1 MVIDLGQPG
10 LLHNEVEI
18 FTTSD
23 NFRREVELESSND
36 EENWLSVS
44 QRVEIYDFTVK
55 ERNLNPRNTRIQYVE
70 STAQYLR
77 VRIFN
82 GEEDPLAITGASVAS
97 LVEEKPLRTEYAAQI
112 IDRREDP
119 ARNYQRRLKL
129 LASDVRL

>member
-18 FTTSD
+18 FTASD

-55 ERNLNPRNTRIQYVE
+55 ERNLNARNIRIQYVE

-82 GEEDPLAITGASVAS
+82 GEEYPLAITGASAAS